1 MAFQEQFQDPNV
13 HDQLTEH
20 FYLLKQIWSVREY
33 TANFESLACKTN
45 QPSSTW
51 GNIFYW
57 SLKDNIKNL
66 LVEILCRKSDYQQLK
81 QAVLEA
87 DKR

>member
-51 GNIFYW
+51 GNIFY
-57 SLKDNIKNL
+57 
-66 LVEILCRKSDYQQLK
+66 
-81 QAVLEA
+81 
-87 DKR
+87 